1 MSRHRNIHNL
11 TEDDYYDDYYDEDD
25 YYEEDYYNDDDE
37 YYREQERLRKEEEAE
52 RERKKK
58 EAALLARL
66 KTDKNNASTKRTN
79 GKVDTSSKLNGST
92 APQISERER
101 NEKERLVTCMGFSSD
116 EAREALSRNQWDAQK
131 AINDLLTGAGGS
143 SGLSGP
149 SKGGVMAAPPGF
161 SKPNLDT
168 TVKMAPLEKTKDS
181 SNGNTTQKGKL
192 PSIDTKGGTQNETLS
207 GKKSIS
213 KESHLS
219 SGQVPKKKVAP
230 ELLKRLKAQKSRLSM
245 VILGHVDAG
254 K

>member
-25 YYEEDYYNDDDE
+25 YYEDDYYEDDDA
-37 YYREQERLRKEEEAE
+37 YYREQERIRKEEEAE

-58 EAALLARL
+58 EAAAVARL
-66 KTDKNNASTKRTN
+66 KTANNVSTKKSVSKGPTSIKSN
-79 GKVDTSSKLNGST
+79 G
-92 APQISERER
+92 PQISERER